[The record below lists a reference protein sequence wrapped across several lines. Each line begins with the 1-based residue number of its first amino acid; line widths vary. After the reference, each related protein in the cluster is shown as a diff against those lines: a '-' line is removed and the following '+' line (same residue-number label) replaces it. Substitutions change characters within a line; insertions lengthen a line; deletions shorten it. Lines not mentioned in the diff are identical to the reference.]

1 MLEKLN
7 SNNERHYPQAF
18 KFAMVGLLTF
28 DVVILYSS
36 PGLMISFFC
45 AVMFLA
51 ILNGWAAAEDDSMQY
66 GDLYLLN
73 DAICSAM
80 YFLTLLELNDGR
92 YDNFWLYSGIIFA
105 MYALWNILLLLQRQ
119 GNRQVLQTFLI
130 CDIGASIFSFYIFVQ
145 LKLSITFSFSIF
157 IQIVGLIM
165 WVALLLVWYVDFYIR
180 TFKPKSRQDLL
191 VHNASMLEK

>member
-145 LKLSITFSFSIF
+145 LKLSITSSFSIF